1 MRIYLTETQDLSVKG
16 LACELRVTISSL
28 EADECDI
35 SASVWLKH
43 TDVLL
48 KSAFQFRAMYIPDDS
63 LVDHLD
69 EQVALAS
76 AEALLDRDALVS
88 EAGVKLNRL
97 SSVFAD
103 YFGLADRPE
112 GV

>member
-1 MRIYLTETQDLSVKG
+1 
-16 LACELRVTISSL
+16 
-28 EADECDI
+28 
-35 SASVWLKH
+35 
-43 TDVLL
+43 
-48 KSAFQFRAMYIPDDS
+48 
-63 LVDHLD
+63 LD

-76 AEALLDRDALVS
+76 AEALLDTDALVS

-103 YFGLADRPE
+103 YFGLPVRPE